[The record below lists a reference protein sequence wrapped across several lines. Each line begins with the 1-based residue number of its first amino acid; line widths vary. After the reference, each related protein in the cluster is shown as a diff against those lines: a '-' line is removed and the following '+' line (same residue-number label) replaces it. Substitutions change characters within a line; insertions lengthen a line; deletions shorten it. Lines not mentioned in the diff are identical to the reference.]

1 MNKHGFIEFLSLILL
16 RRLRPRQSP
25 STSTSLI
32 SRGYLV
38 QSEPSTPA
46 YMTGLFSPSGSR
58 SPAGSQTEEVIMS
71 PEPEYY
77 GNNPEKVM
85 KLIEDIDD

>member
-1 MNKHGFIEFLSLILL
+1 M
-16 RRLRPRQSP
+16 
-25 STSTSLI
+25 
-32 SRGYLV
+32 

-58 SPAGSQTEEVIMS
+58 SPAGSQTEEVMMS

-77 GNNPEKVM
+77 GNNPEKAM